1 MIQLIL
7 TEEQQRL
14 LDQSI
19 VPVQV
24 VDRTGRLLASVAVE
38 VSEEELA
45 EAHRIA
51 AEFDDLTGTS
61 HGLSDVEL
69 DRIAQSS
76 RDYRPG
82 NPTMRELIDRLSR
95 QFAP

>member
-61 HGLSDVEL
+61 HGLSEADL
-69 DRIAQSS
+69 NRIAQSS

>member
-1 MIQLIL
+1 MIQIIL

-24 VDRTGRLLASVAVE
+24 VDRTGRLLASVAVD

-61 HGLSDVEL
+61 HGLSDADL

-76 RDYRPG
+76 RDFKPG
-82 NPTMRELIDRLSR
+82 DPTLRELIDRLSW
-95 QFAP
+95 QIAA

>member
-61 HGLSDVEL
+61 HGLSEADL
-69 DRIAQSS
+69 NRIAQSS
-76 RDYRPG
+76 RDYRPV

>member
-1 MIQLIL
+1 MTQLIL
-7 TEEQQRL
+7 TEEQLRI
-14 LDQSI
+14 LDLS
-19 VPVQV
+19 VEPVQV
-24 VDRTGRLLASVAVE
+24 MDRTGRLLVSVPVD

-61 HGLSDVEL
+61 HGLSEADL
-69 DRIAQSS
+69 NRIAQSS
-76 RDYRPG
+76 RDYRPV